1 MLDIK
6 SNVGSEYS
14 QVGMRTE
21 NMAEICNVIPDKE
34 PVAYLGPA
42 DDVIAKVLI
51 ALMCQRYA
59 EITLDGAEALLD
71 AFEASARPREVAVA
85 TDIRIYPAGLA
96 LLLLFALYGL
106 LPLYEA
112 LSKAGYAMPRP
123 ARAGSSNLKLKEAQS

>member
-1 MLDIK
+1 MPHGEEHL
-6 SNVGSEYS
+6 SSV
-14 QVGMRTE
+14 
-21 NMAEICNVIPDKE
+21 KE
-34 PVAYLGPA
+34 GHLRA
-42 DDVIAKVLI
+42 IAAQTGLS
-51 ALMCQRYA
+51 YT
-59 EITLDGAEALLD
+59 TLDGAEALLD

>member
-1 MLDIK
+1 MPPP
-6 SNVGSEYS
+6 GSENRPGYHPKWAPFGAMPHGEEHLS
-14 QVGMRTE
+14 SV
-21 NMAEICNVIPDKE
+21 KE
-34 PVAYLGPA
+34 GHLRA
-42 DDVIAKVLI
+42 IAAQTGLS
-51 ALMCQRYA
+51 YT
-59 EITLDGAEALLD
+59 TLDGAEALLD